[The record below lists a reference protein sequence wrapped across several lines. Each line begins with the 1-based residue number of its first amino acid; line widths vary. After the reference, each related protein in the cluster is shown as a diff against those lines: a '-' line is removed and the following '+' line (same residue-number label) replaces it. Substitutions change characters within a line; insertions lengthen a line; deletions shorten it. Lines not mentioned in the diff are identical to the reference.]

1 MAAVVGPSA
10 ASVMTDMSQLL
21 SQLSGM
27 LSGTGAGQE
36 GPAMPQDSDAP
47 GVPGLAR
54 VAQVPS
60 SDQVGL
66 GSGVRTANFFVF
78 FPLFLGLGLW
88 FSSFGV

>member
-1 MAAVVGPSA
+1 
-10 ASVMTDMSQLL
+10 
-21 SQLSGM
+21 
-27 LSGTGAGQE
+27 
-36 GPAMPQDSDAP
+36 MPQDSDAP